1 MNSNQQNPKREF
13 GPPNQRPRNT
23 TGFARGGRGA
33 GLIKGNRPKNVKQI
47 QPQSGTFGETPTPLV
62 SRRPAHFFRPDPAK
76 ATKLDKA
83 KATRIL
89 KRNAYAPITED
100 QASSRQDY
108 FKIQEDIAWARAVLP
123 NFEVG
128 SVSPNQPVDAE
139 PILETLIVEVRNKAT
154 TREHGELGRT
164 DVASAGH
171 VSPYHSDDS
180 SAAKRTRSS
189 ESPLRSFAAMAR
201 GRQIIGVIDS
211 SQPDGKIPRNQWC
224 WIQAA
229 MAAVALEVLRDDPGP
244 PPSCMDI
251 GWFQGTT
258 KLIACDNERS
268 VLLYRAAIAKIGE
281 VYPGAQLEVI
291 DVQDIP
297 SRPWATAWLPETPSE
312 SNDILE
318 LLTRFNPNLP
328 TNDWKVIKAIRF
340 REAAMEVIF
349 QINQEAILY
358 LTRCDGLLSYGFNKI
373 HMKYYATPYEA
384 LSDLEAFA
392 AAVDPPSDDEKE
404 ATDGALSEELSSES
418 ECEGSRHSLQ

>member
-1 MNSNQQNPKREF
+1 MNSNLRNPKREF

-23 TGFARGGRGA
+23 TSFARGGRG
-33 GLIKGNRPKNVKQI
+33 GGITKGSRAKNVKQI
-47 QPQSGTFGETPTPLV
+47 QPQSGTFDETPIV
-62 SRRPAHFFRPDPAK
+62 SRRPAHFFRPDPSK
-76 ATKLDKA
+76 ATKADEA
-83 KATRIL
+83 KASRIL

-100 QASSRQDY
+100 QASSRWDY
-108 FKIQEDIAWARAVLP
+108 LNVQEDIAWARAVLP
-123 NFEVG
+123 NFEAG
-128 SVSPNQPVDAE
+128 FVSPHQPVDAE
-139 PILETLIVEVRNKAT
+139 PILETLIVEVKNKAT
-154 TREHGELGRT
+154 TQEHGELGRI
-164 DVASAGH
+164 DVESADH
-171 VSPYHSDDS
+171 VSPYQSDEAS
-180 SAAKRTRSS
+180 SVNRAKSS
-189 ESPLRSFAAMAR
+189 ESPLRSFATMAR

-229 MAAVALEVLRDDPGP
+229 MAAVALEVLRDNPGP

-268 VLLYRAAIAKIGE
+268 VLLYRAAITKIGE

-297 SRPWATAWLPETPSE
+297 SRPWATAWVPETPSE

-318 LLTRFNPNLP
+318 LLTRCNPNLP
-328 TNDWKVIKAIRF
+328 INDWKVIKAIRF

-358 LTRCDGLLSYGFNKI
+358 LSRCDGLLSYGFNKI
-373 HMKYYATPYEA
+373 NMKYYATPYEA

-392 AAVDPPSDDEKE
+392 AAVDPPTDDDEKE
-404 ATDGALSEELSSES
+404 VTAGALSEESSSES
-418 ECEGSRHSLQ
+418 DCEGSRHSL